1 VLVLL
6 PPSETK
12 APGGS
17 ARRGPLRLESLSF
30 PTLNAVRE
38 RLLDELTALAAD
50 PAAARRVL
58 KVTDNQDAEL
68 ALNAALRTAPT
79 MPALHRYTGVLY
91 DALGYRTLD
100 ADARRRANRRLV
112 VVSALFGALRPTDPI
127 PGYRLSGGTTL
138 PGAGS
143 LRRLWPEALA
153 PVLRGAGFVVD
164 LRSGA
169 YQALAPV
176 PGAVTVRVLSPGADG
191 ELTIVSH
198 FNKHYKGQLARALVT
213 APGRIG
219 SAAAVLDAGADA
231 GLKLVR
237 TGRTTLDLLV

>member
-1 VLVLL
+1 MLVLL

-30 PTLNAVRE
+30 PTLNAVRA
-38 RLLDELTALAAD
+38 RLLDELVALAAD
-50 PAAARRVL
+50 PATARRVL
-58 KVTDNQDAEL
+58 KLTDHQDAEL
-68 ALNAALRTAPT
+68 ALDAALRTAPT
-79 MPALHRYTGVLY
+79 VPALHRYTGVLY

-100 ADARRRANRRLV
+100 ADARRRANKRLV

-127 PGYRLSGGTTL
+127 PAYRLSGGTTL
-138 PGAGS
+138 PGVGS
-143 LRRLWPEALA
+143 PRTLWPEVLA
-153 PVLRGAGFVVD
+153 PVLRDAGFVVD

-176 PGAVTVRVLSPGADG
+176 PGAVTVRVLSEGA
-191 ELTIVSH
+191 IISH
-198 FNKHYKGQLARALVT
+198 FNKAYKGRLARALVST
-213 APGRIG
+213 SGRIG
-219 SAAAVLDAGADA
+219 SVNGVVDAATDA

-237 TGRTTLDLLV
+237 TGPTTLDLLV